1 MKTALVVLGNI
12 FLYTVMCPL
21 GRCARGQG
29 QMPPLPSLSVR
40 HWFIVIIRASAG
52 QTLSRTNWRHIPRS
66 VAISGSK
73 FNLVKSFLTHSFQVF
88 LLLPLPTCPTTSYTD
103 AALYPIDIILP
114 LHMSIPAQS
123 IRCHN
128 RRYTVNAETAI
139 QFLLDTLSLRVTP
152 HIFRIIACSALSSLL
167 RSPFII
173 GSVSLP

>member
-66 VAISGSK
+66 VAISGFN

-88 LLLPLPTCPTTSYTD
+88 LLLPLPTCPTTSYSVQRFTQSTSSFRCTCPYQRSLFVVTTD
-103 AALYPIDIILP
+103 DILSMAGQLYSSYSILYP
-114 LHMSIPAQS
+114 
-123 IRCHN
+123 
-128 RRYTVNAETAI
+128 TE
-139 QFLLDTLSLRVTP
+139 SLRTFFV
-152 HIFRIIACSALSSLL
+152 SSHVQ
-167 RSPFII
+167 PFP
-173 GSVSLP
+173 VF